1 MRLFDTHA
9 HLNDEQYNND
19 RETMIQ
25 ACFDAGIEYI
35 VIPSVDR
42 GTCQSGIALAEGYD
56 NIYAAVGV
64 HPCEVAHM
72 TEDDL
77 DYYKDM
83 ALRHDKVRAVGEI
96 GLDYYWDKPDRDI
109 QKKAFR
115 RQMDLAQEVQLPILI
130 HDRDAHG
137 DTMNIIRDYKDKVW
151 GVFHCYSGSWEMARQ
166 AIDLGYYIS
175 FAGPVAFKNSHSLKE
190 VAKQVP
196 MDRILIETD
205 SPYLTPPPFRG
216 KRNDPSKVQFVAME
230 IARLKGMDVDEFTA
244 QTLENGKRVFAIE

>member
-9 HLNDEQYNND
+9 HINDERFNED
-19 RETMIQ
+19 REQML
-25 ACFDAGIEYI
+25 ADCFAAGVEYI
-35 VIPSVDR
+35 MIPSVNR
-42 GTCQSGIALAEGYD
+42 ETCESGIALAETYD

-64 HPCEVAHM
+64 HPCDAADM
-72 TEDDL
+72 TDDDL
-77 DYYKDM
+77 AYYKDM
-83 ALRHDKVRAVGEI
+83 ALHHDKVRAVGEI
-96 GLDYYWDKPDRDI
+96 GLDYYWDEPARDI
-109 QKKAFR
+109 QQRVFR
-115 RQMDLAQEVQLPILI
+115 QQMDLAQEVNLPILI

-137 DTMNIIRDYKDKVW
+137 DTMDILREYKGKVW

-190 VAKQVP
+190 VAAQVP

-216 KRNDPSKVQFVAME
+216 KRNDPSKTQFIAME
-230 IARLKGMDVDEFTA
+230 IARLKNMDVDSFAA
-244 QTLENGKRVFAIE
+244 QALENGKKVFNIK